1 MSKAHKKP
9 FQFQKSMD
17 WFKGKSAGKPPYL
30 LGKSMISCKFSLKP
44 IQSRKKDVSPTGSTG
59 RCGWALKRD
68 CNRQPPHQLRRIHV
82 LSCWCHVISLRLRRH
97 PSQHPNIV
105 VCMKIIYKKNHKDIA
120 TYTQPKNP
128 AWEIWRK
135 HHRTTIQETRGS
147 IFFNSFW
154 GLQLGAPKMGY
165 PKIPWFPFLKGNP
178 SLFGQSPKIVLVYI
192 YFRVVVV
199 VVVA

>member
-1 MSKAHKKP
+1 M
-9 FQFQKSMD
+9 
-17 WFKGKSAGKPPYL
+17 Y
-30 LGKSMISCKFSLKP
+30 
-44 IQSRKKDVSPTGSTG
+44 
-59 RCGWALKRD
+59 
-68 CNRQPPHQLRRIHV
+68 
-82 LSCWCHVISLRLRRH
+82 CHVMPCDISQIEKA
-97 PSQHPNIV
+97 SFSTSNIV

-165 PKIPWFPFLKGNP
+165 PKIPWFPFLKGTP
-178 SLFGQSPKIVLVYI
+178 PCLDKAQKSYLFTFISVLLLLLLLLKSTILIRESPFHGQLLS
-192 YFRVVVV
+192 
-199 VVVA
+199 